1 MSLVFAAYVSS
12 VEGRLVSRWDVGP
25 WSYFGARVASAEERA
40 RGAEP
45 IVWEPDR
52 VIPLTAEFCARFE
65 RELRDALANGDL
77 KQRSAEEYAAWLEAE
92 RKADEKLH
100 GKPGK
105 PDEPEKDGKK

>member
-40 RGAEP
+40 KGAEP
-45 IVWEPDR
+45 IVWEPER
-52 VIPLTAEFCARFE
+52 VIPLTAEFCQRFE

-77 KQRSAEEYAAWLEAE
+77 RKRTAKEHEAWLKAE
-92 RKADEKLH
+92 LEADEKLH
-100 GKPGK
+100 GKAE
-105 PDEPEKDGKK
+105 EPKKKDGK